1 MNNNPII
8 INKIPSTLFQQLLSA
23 TSTVE
28 RQVILKKYNELSL
41 STPTTLTEITQ
52 SKYLKWMDDFIESMN
67 SENLNKIETLLKT
80 FKDNS
85 NDDDNNNN
93 NNTTLMN
100 AENIPK
106 YLIETKL
113 LSEENKD
120 KFYSLLVSS
129 FERRQHQIESLV
141 LLLFVPPSCPLSPS
155 MMLFGFDG
163 AISFLGTSCSP
174 KSAFEV
180 KSVLA
185 PRPCEV
191 SLTTTPENIRR
202 FVPNCVF
209 SSLSYIFFNFFTPQ
223 RT

>member
-93 NNTTLMN
+93 NTTLMN

-129 FERRQHQIESLV
+129 FERRQHQIESLYIEV
-141 LLLFVPPSCPLSPS
+141 ENQLNLWSSLCKENETL
-155 MMLFGFDG
+155 
-163 AISFLGTSCSP
+163 SFLLKTASKNSINKLIQLIYGII
-174 KSAFEV
+174 FYYI
-180 KSVLA
+180 LYY
-185 PRPCEV
+185 
-191 SLTTTPENIRR
+191 
-202 FVPNCVF
+202 F
-209 SSLSYIFFNFFTPQ
+209 SSSHGCILIFWKSRGYLSNSF
-223 RT
+223 